1 MNNLVH
7 FALNITLGKLYA
19 NMFIASLN
27 HRLRNRRTAN
37 ATEIDFESR
46 GGGACESNM
55 WAEHISHKSRSKFGA
70 LARFGSTGAGMNV
83 HITTTKETN
92 SYPVADTP
100 ATPLSALDHLNR
112 FRDNRSDADLET
124 AVDHKAELVTED
136 EGYHGGEPEKT
147 TLPRFTQKQY

>member
-7 FALNITLGKLYA
+7 FALNVTLGKLYA

-46 GGGACESNM
+46 GGGCESNM

-112 FRDNRSDADLET
+112 FRDNRSDTEQET

-136 EGYHGGEPEKT
+136 GAFDGEREKT
-147 TLPRFTQKQY
+147 VLPRFTQMQY